1 MTFRVLAAF
10 FFFVGILLV
19 GGGCA
24 TRRVVQLDAK
34 NPSIRYSNHGVYFG
48 GDRVEPHEVP
58 RILED
63 YDVPHDR
70 VIHIRLD
77 PDVRDLRGARALM
90 AHIAHG
96 GYTRPVLVTER
107 HAESVNLGKKKPQPI
122 SSSSGG
128 AKPRKASGKI
138 RYKKARE

>member
-1 MTFRVLAAF
+1 MTVRLLAAIV
-10 FFFVGILLV
+10 FVGGLGIA
-19 GGGCA
+19 GAGCA
-24 TRRVVQLDAK
+24 SHRVVQLDAQ
-34 NPSIRYSNHGVYFG
+34 NPAVRYSNSGVYFG

-90 AHIAHG
+90 AHIARG

-107 HAESVNLGKKKPQPI
+107 HAESVNLGKKKPQPM
-122 SSSSGG
+122 SSSGGG
-128 AKPRKASGKI
+128 AKPRKSPGKI

>member
-1 MTFRVLAAF
+1 MTARALATAF
-10 FFFVGILLV
+10 LVGGILLV
-19 GGGCA
+19 NAGCA
-24 TRRVVQLDAK
+24 THRIVEFDAH
-34 NPSIRYSNHGVYFG
+34 NPAIRYADSGVYFG
-48 GDRVEPHEVP
+48 DYRVDPQEVP

-63 YDVPHDR
+63 YDIPHDR

-90 AHIAHG
+90 AHIARG

-107 HAESVNLGKKKPQPI
+107 HAESVNVGKKKPQPKAA
-122 SSSSGG
+122 SGG
-128 AKPRKASGKI
+128 ATKPRQSPGKI

>member
-1 MTFRVLAAF
+1 MTVRFLAALVLAGLGAA
-10 FFFVGILLV
+10 GA
-19 GGGCA
+19 GCA
-24 TRRVVQLDAK
+24 SHRAVQLDAQ
-34 NPSIRYSNHGVYFG
+34 NPAVRYSNSGVYFG

-58 RILED
+58 RILEA

-90 AHIAHG
+90 AHIARG

-107 HAESVNLGKKKPQPI
+107 HAESVNLGKKKPQPNPP
-122 SSSSGG
+122 SAGG
-128 AKPRKASGKI
+128 AKPRQPPGKI

>member
-1 MTFRVLAAF
+1 MTARALAAVF
-10 FFFVGILLV
+10 LV
-19 GGGCA
+19 GGIAVAVAGCA
-24 TRRVVQLDAK
+24 SHRAVQLDAH
-34 NPSIRYSNHGVYFG
+34 NPAVRYSNSGVYFG

-58 RILED
+58 RILEE
-63 YDVPHDR
+63 YDIPHDR

-90 AHIAHG
+90 AHIARG

-107 HAESVNLGKKKPQPI
+107 HAESVNVGKKKPQPKAA
-122 SSSSGG
+122 SGG
-128 AKPRKASGKI
+128 ATKPRQSPGKI

>member
-1 MTFRVLAAF
+1 MRALAVLLPVA
-10 FFFVGILLV
+10 GLLLF
-19 GGGCA
+19 GGGC
-24 TRRVVQLDAK
+24 TSHRVVQLDAL
-34 NPSIRYSNHGVYFG
+34 NPSIRYSSAGVYFG

-90 AHIAHG
+90 AHIARG

-107 HAESVNLGKKKPQPI
+107 HADSVNIGKKKPQPQ
-122 SSSSGG
+122 SFSGG
-128 AKPRKASGKI
+128 GTKPRQAPGKI